1 MDEKLRDTVTMSRTD
16 AELVIELLGMV
27 DPMKLNI
34 GEYCRRNR
42 IIEDLK
48 QVTGY
53 GSNRI

>member
-53 GSNRI
+53 ASNRI